1 MRIGVILASHGE
13 FAQAALGAVEMIAGK
28 QPDVIALGLTAEKSL
43 ESFESEM
50 REAYET
56 LSAECELVVT
66 LCDIYGGT
74 PIQRDYP
81 LPAQRHEHGCLHWP
95 VHARCGRA
103 PAHPRWPRFRR
114 RGPCP
119 AHCRSR
125 RGPAGDQGSRSGRGG
140 RRGRFGP
147 LGSLA
152 RRFEWRSPVSP
163 EWAPRSSRAFV
174 NGTEGTCKRKGEH
187 HGTQTRRHR

>member
-74 PIQRDYP
+74 PFNVTTRCLLNGMNMVAYTGLSMPVAVELLLTRDG
-81 LPAQRHEHGCLHWP
+81 LDSADAVTH
-95 VHARCGRA
+95 
-103 PAHPRWPRFRR
+103 
-114 RGPCP
+114 
-119 AHCRSR
+119 
-125 RGPAGDQGSRSGRGG
+125 
-140 RRGRFGP
+140 
-147 LGSLA
+147 
-152 RRFEWRSPVSP
+152 
-163 EWAPRSSRAFV
+163 
-174 NGTEGTCKRKGEH
+174 
-187 HGTQTRRHR
+187 

>member
-74 PIQRDYP
+74 PFNVTTRCLLNGMNMVAYTG
-81 LPAQRHEHGCLHWP
+81 PA
-95 VHARCGRA
+95 HARCGRA
-103 PAHPRWPRFRR
+103 PARPRWPRFRR

>member
-74 PIQRDYP
+74 PFNVTTRCLLNGMNMVAYTGLSMPVAVELLLTRDG
-81 LPAQRHEHGCLHWP
+81 LDSADAVRAQLTAA
-95 VHARCGRA
+95 HAGAQQEIKA
-103 PAHPRWPRFRR
+103 PA
-114 RGPCP
+114 P
-119 AHCRSR
+119 AVE
-125 RGPAGDQGSRSGRGG
+125 ADEDD
-140 RRGRFGP
+140 FG
-147 LGSLA
+147 L
-152 RRFEWRSPVSP
+152 
-163 EWAPRSSRAFV
+163 
-174 NGTEGTCKRKGEH
+174 
-187 HGTQTRRHR
+187 